1 MSGWARQWAIWRGA
15 RSEQGQ
21 TMAEY
26 ATLLAILIIAVVGA
40 LDGVLDRGQHHPLI
54 GGIDDRLRTLT
65 GLRAG
70 PGSDS
75 IIAAYLPMTPL

>member
-1 MSGWARQWAIWRGA
+1 VSGSARQWAIWHGA

-40 LDGVLDRGQHHPLI
+40 LTVFSTAVST
-54 GGIDDRLRTLT
+54 TLSSEAST
-65 GLRAG
+65 IVSGL
-70 PGSDS
+70 
-75 IIAAYLPMTPL
+75 

>member
-1 MSGWARQWAIWRGA
+1 MWRGA

-40 LDGVLDRGQHHPLI
+40 LTVFSTAVST
-54 GGIDDRLRTLT
+54 TLT
-65 GLRAG
+65 SEASMIVSGL
-70 PGSDS
+70 
-75 IIAAYLPMTPL
+75 